1 MKRPNQIPQPVG
13 VLSFATRSSERDTIT
28 LERVLDM
35 LADKV
40 AARIQP
46 QSDHRK
52 LLVTLKE
59 AGELIGRSAG
69 AVNQLIKRGELRGI
83 VCGRRI
89 HLQTKE
95 IEEWIE
101 RCRR

>member
-1 MKRPNQIPQPVG
+1 MLTESPIRKSSIRP
-13 VLSFATRSSERDTIT
+13 T
-28 LERVLDM
+28 LERQVVTLDSLLDI
-35 LADKV
+35 LADKI

-46 QSDHRK
+46 ERSNRK
-52 LLVTLKE
+52 LLITLKE
-59 AGELIGRSAG
+59 AGELIGRSPG

-89 HLQTKE
+89 HLQTIE

-101 RCRR
+101 RCKR

>member
-1 MKRPNQIPQPVG
+1 MTGREQIN
-13 VLSFATRSSERDTIT
+13 ERACSAVRLDDRRVTLDT
-28 LERVLDM
+28 LLDA

-46 QSDHRK
+46 QPSSRK

-59 AGELIGRSAG
+59 AGEMIGRSAG
-69 AVNQLIKRGELRGI
+69 AVNQLVKRGELRAI

-101 RCRR
+101 RCKR

>member
-1 MKRPNQIPQPVG
+1 MPKQEQA
-13 VLSFATRSSERDTIT
+13 LT
-28 LERVLDM
+28 LDSLLDV

-40 AARIQP
+40 AQRIRP
-46 QSDHRK
+46 EPASTK
-52 LLVTLKE
+52 LLVNLKE
-59 AGELIGRSAG
+59 AGQMIGRSSG

-101 RCRR
+101 RCKR

>member
-1 MKRPNQIPQPVG
+1 MQLSKANSVASSQSAFRPI
-13 VLSFATRSSERDTIT
+13 
-28 LERVLDM
+28 LERSNVTLDALLDI
-35 LADKV
+35 LADKI

-46 QSDHRK
+46 ERSSRK

-59 AGELIGRSAG
+59 AGELIGRSPG
-69 AVNQLIKRGELRGI
+69 AVNQLIKRGELRGV

-101 RCRR
+101 RCKC